1 MSDANTID
9 AVTNNNNNNKKK
21 RKSCEEPAPSETI
34 AKVHAAIVHYFSSRY
49 KNVDAPA
56 DASGPDK
63 VDSVSNSHVQVIF
76 NSLFIAEEAYEDID
90 GHVAPYPRLVK
101 VFNIPT
107 SALYKFHAWFLDF
120 AMGTQSHPQVKKLLK
135 LFFSGWGCLD
145 RTVSPTENKKL
156 QAKIQKLFAKLNKG
170 DKVSD
175 FSINDLN
182 AYVVGFN
189 KYFAE
194 HQLLMEHMSSPL
206 SIKIE
211 KVYVFLR
218 GNRYE

>member
-1 MSDANTID
+1 MSD
-9 AVTNNNNNNKKK
+9 NNNNDNKK
-21 RKSCEEPAPSETI
+21 RKSCEEPAPSESI

-49 KNVDAPA
+49 KNVEAPA
-56 DASGPDK
+56 DASGSDK
-63 VDSVSNSHVQVIF
+63 VDSVSNRHVQVIF
-76 NSLFIAEEAYEDID
+76 NSLFIAEEAYEDDTGECI
-90 GHVAPYPRLVK
+90 GPYPRLVK

-120 AMGTQSHPQVKKLLK
+120 AMGAQQHPQVKKLLR

-156 QAKIQKLFAKLNKG
+156 QEKVQKLFAKLDKSG
-170 DKVSD
+170 KVSD
-175 FSINDLN
+175 FSVDDVQ

-194 HQLLMEHMSSPL
+194 HQFYMGSISSPL
-206 SIKIE
+206 SIRIE

-218 GNRYE
+218 GNRFE